1 MIERHARATES
12 PNARR
17 ILEAWETFVP
27 RFVRVLPHDYRRVA
41 EAQARL
47 REKGLSQDDAEM
59 AAFEMNARDE
69 ARAGGN

>member
-1 MIERHARATES
+1 
-12 PNARR
+12 
-17 ILEAWETFVP
+17 
-27 RFVRVLPHDYRRVA
+27 VLPHDYRRVA